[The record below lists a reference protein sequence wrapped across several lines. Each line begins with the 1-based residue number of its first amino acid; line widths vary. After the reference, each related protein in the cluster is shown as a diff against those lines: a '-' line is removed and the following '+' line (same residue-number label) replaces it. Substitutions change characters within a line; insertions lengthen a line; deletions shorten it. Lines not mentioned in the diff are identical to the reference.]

1 MGSEIAEAA
10 GKKAGTE
17 SGKAAGKAE
26 GLRLAQEAVQEE
38 IKKMGG
44 AGQLFDASQSTGKC
58 YPICFMDLS
67 NTIILYVLLTYARS
81 KIHGL
86 FLKQDDFPPN

>member
-44 AGQLFDASQSTGKC
+44 AGQLFDASQSTGKFFC
-58 YPICFMDLS
+58 NLS
-67 NTIILYVLLTYARS
+67 VS
-81 KIHGL
+81 
-86 FLKQDDFPPN
+86 

>member
-58 YPICFMDLS
+58 FCNLS
-67 NTIILYVLLTYARS
+67 VSWIFQTQSYYTYY
-81 KIHGL
+81 
-86 FLKQDDFPPN
+86 

>member
-44 AGQLFDASQSTGKC
+44 AGQLFDASQSTGKFFST
-58 YPICFMDLS
+58 YLS
-67 NTIILYVLLTYARS
+67 LETFKHKHIILTCVKS
-81 KIHGL
+81 
-86 FLKQDDFPPN
+86 NS